1 VRQRPGVSRPASA
14 VASAVRI
21 VTLLLALIAPT
32 AFAQSAVPPPGPDGA
47 PAGGP
52 FTLDSVTGQ
61 VSLEQFR
68 GQLVLLNF
76 GYTSCPDICPLTLAS
91 TSQVLD
97 ALDEDQLSRIV
108 GLFVTLDP
116 ERDTAA
122 RLADY
127 VDHFHPR
134 LIGLTGSEAEIDGVV
149 ASYGVRYYRVE
160 LPDSPLGYAV
170 NHSAASYLID
180 ADGELRFL
188 FPHATPPG
196 TIAEAVRYLLESD
209 TTGN

>member
-1 VRQRPGVSRPASA
+1 M
-14 VASAVRI
+14 
-21 VTLLLALIAPT
+21 LLLALIAPL
-32 AFAQSAVPPPGPDGA
+32 ASAQSVAPPPGSDSA

-52 FTLDSVTGQ
+52 FTLNSVSGP
-61 VSLEQFR
+61 VSLDQFR

-97 ALDEDQLSRIV
+97 ALDENQLSKVV

-134 LIGLTGSEAEIDGVV
+134 LIGLTGSEAEIDDVV
-149 ASYGVRYYRVE
+149 ARYGVRYYRVE
-160 LPDSPLGYAV
+160 LPDSSLGYAV

-180 ADGELRFL
+180 AGGDLRFL

-196 TIAEAVRYLLESD
+196 TIAEAVRYLLEGD
-209 TTGN
+209 PTGN